1 MNEVLNFIFFRINK
15 IHHDVL
21 DTDGIES
28 RSKNF
33 YFDVKKY
40 NFIYKLNSFLSFLG
54 YDKGKSWLFI
64 VDINLY
70 NCDYFILN
78 KFKIF
83 CIYLLKS

>member
-21 DTDGIES
+21 DTNGIES

-70 NCDYFILN
+70 NIQLWLFYIE
-78 KFKIF
+78 
-83 CIYLLKS
+83 